1 MAHMAVVTREEM
13 KNYLRVDYSDDDALI
28 GGMLLSA
35 ERLCMDVL
43 RTDESADLQ
52 ATDNGKVA
60 VMYATAYLYDCLL
73 YTSPSPRDCS

>member
-1 MAHMAVVTREEM
+1 MAVVTREEM

-60 VMYATAYLYDCLL
+60 VMYFLQ
-73 YTSPSPRDCS
+73 TSCHR